1 MINVLIVA
9 SSIKDTAP
17 GKVFANYIKII
28 KQMENVKLK
37 IVSTDI
43 SEKNTH
49 HRIKK
54 SSVSLLGYDTFD
66 YASSKTLVDQI
77 DCRDID
83 IVFTMMS
90 ANHFIP
96 LYAGHLIK
104 KRYNNIKWINYCV
117 DAIPA
122 PDGWGLSKPYKN
134 GLIRMIK
141 KFMVSADKIYFSN
154 QVMLDYQL
162 GILGRAYKGKSGT
175 LYTLP
180 NGSPVNLPKKEDDKN
195 FVLLYTGGVYQ
206 ARKVDQLLF
215 AVEKLIECGLK
226 VQLIF
231 VGTNPNSVSLKGL
244 NKNTIASI
252 SFFGYVDDLLPFYE
266 KADLLIDIDADI
278 EKDVF
283 ISSKFF
289 NYLNVNR
296 NILCITREAS
306 PVRKLVLE
314 NIINSVYFST
324 HSYDSIYKEIYD
336 LFEKDNKEEILRLN
350 IFLDNSYTISKFKEV
365 FNQNAL

>member
-1 MINVLIVA
+1 MINVLIIA

-17 GKVFANYIKII
+17 GKVFANYINII

-37 IVSTDI
+37 IISTDI
-43 SEKNTH
+43 SEKDIH

-54 SSVSLLGYDTFD
+54 SSVSLLGYDAFD

-77 DCRDID
+77 YCRDID

-96 LYAGHLIK
+96 LYAGYLIK

-134 GLIRMIK
+134 GLIRMLK
-141 KFMVSADKIYFSN
+141 KFLVSADEIYFSN

-162 GILGRAYKGKSGT
+162 EILGKKYCGESGV

-180 NGSPVNLPKKEDDKN
+180 SGSPINIPRKVNNEE
-195 FVLLYTGGVYQ
+195 FVLIYTGGIYQ
-206 ARKVDQLLF
+206 ARKVDQLLI
-215 AVEKLIECGLK
+215 AVEKLIEQGLK
-226 VQLIF
+226 IKLNF
-231 VGTNPNSVSLKGL
+231 VGTNPESVSLKGL
-244 NKNTIASI
+244 NMETVASI
-252 SFFGYVDDLLPFYE
+252 NFIGYTEDLLPLYQN
-266 KADLLIDIDADI
+266 ADLLIDIDADI

-289 NYLNVNR
+289 SYLTVNR
-296 NILCITREAS
+296 NILCITRQGS
-306 PVRKLVLE
+306 PVDILISHQ
-314 NIINSVYFST
+314 NIKGVYVSS
-324 HSYDSIYKEIYD
+324 HSYRYIM
-336 LFEKDNKEEILRLN
+336 EKVLYIMSNRKDINAISRSEFFLN
-350 IFLDNSYTISKFKEV
+350 SSNDIFNL
-365 FNQNAL
+365 

>member
-1 MINVLIVA
+1 MINVLIIA

-28 KQMENVKLK
+28 KQMENIKLK
-37 IVSTDI
+37 IISTDI
-43 SEKNTH
+43 SEKDIH

-54 SSVSLLGYDTFD
+54 SSVSLLGYDAFD
-66 YASSKTLVDQI
+66 YSSSKTLVNQI

-117 DAIPA
+117 DAIPH
-122 PDGWGLSKPYKN
+122 PDGWGLSKSYKN

-141 KFMVSADKIYFSN
+141 KFMISADKIYFSN

-162 GILGRAYKGKSGT
+162 EILGRAYKGKSGI

-180 NGSPVNLPKKEDDKN
+180 NGSPINIPEKDNSKD

-206 ARKVDQLLF
+206 ARKVDQLLI
-215 AVEKLIECGLK
+215 AVENIIECGLK
-226 VQLIF
+226 VQLNF

-252 SFFGYVDDLLPFYE
+252 NFFNYVEDLLPFYKE
-266 KADLLIDIDADI
+266 ADLLIDIDADI
-278 EKDVF
+278 REDVF

-289 NYLNVNR
+289 NYLIVNK
-296 NILCITREAS
+296 NILCITGKNS
-306 PVRKLVLE
+306 PVRNLVLRE
-314 NIINSVYFST
+314 NIEDIYFST
-324 HSYDSIYKEIYD
+324 HKNNEIY
-336 LFEKDNKEEILRLN
+336 NMILSIINIKKKFKRTSYPDFCLNNINN
-350 IFLDNSYTISKFKEV
+350 IFSFEE
-365 FNQNAL
+365 